1 MTVQI
6 ALLRAV
12 NVGGRSLAMAELR
25 ACAEALGLKQ
35 VRSILQ
41 SGNLVFES
49 RSLAGGE
56 LETVLEAGVRNRFGL
71 AADVLVR
78 SDVEWEAILAANPF
92 GEAAEKDPARM
103 VIMLLKGAPGPAAV
117 ERLSAAIAGR
127 ETLSANG
134 RELYI
139 TYPDG
144 IGASKLTGAAIER
157 ALAVRGTARNW
168 NTALKLA
175 AAASPASD

>member
-1 MTVQI
+1 VTVQI

-12 NVGGRSLAMAELR
+12 NVGGRSLPMAELR
-25 ACAEALGLKQ
+25 AGAAELGLAQ
-35 VRSILQ
+35 VRSVLQ

-49 RSLAGGE
+49 PSLAGAE
-56 LETVLEAGVRNRFGL
+56 LEAALEAKVKERFGL

-78 SDVEWEAILAANPF
+78 NAAEWETILAANPF
-92 GEAAEKDPARM
+92 AEAAESDPAHLAVM
-103 VIMLLKGAPGPAAV
+103 SLKGAPAPAAV

-127 ETLSANG
+127 ETLRSHG

-139 TYPDG
+139 VYPDG
-144 IGASKLTGAAIER
+144 IGTSKLSGAVIER
-157 ALAVRGTARNW
+157 ALSLRGTARNW

-175 AAASPASD
+175 AAARG